1 MGFQYF
7 SFKMFNW
14 PWQTRPSI
22 DTKLEAVQIVSEAM
36 EKMHLLLSEDKRTLK
51 FIFQEIEKAE
61 DPHELQVAFAK
72 IDNYFRYLLRV
83 EPHQENYRRDVRTA
97 LGNLETSAKFSSY
110 LKSASSLEDTLY
122 RYKTDVLQTL
132 SCHLRKSQEED
143 ILRSNLNKELL
154 QRYFPQ
160 LTFTT
165 ELKEPIKEK
174 ISPERP
180 SFKRR
185 RSEGNSSSYIPS
197 RPRAR
202 DTDHD
207 QLRRKNVCIDFQD
220 RRCHRGKGCRFKHFD
235 Y

>member
-1 MGFQYF
+1 
-7 SFKMFNW
+7 MFNW

-22 DTKLEAVQIVSEAM
+22 DTKIEVVHIVSEAM
-36 EKMHLLLSEDKRTLK
+36 EKMHLLLSEDTRTLK
-51 FIFQEIEKAE
+51 CIFQEIEKAE
-61 DPHELQVAFAK
+61 DPNELQVAFTK
-72 IDNYFRYLLRV
+72 IDNYFRYLLRI
-83 EPHQENYRRDVRTA
+83 EPHQENYSAVRTA
-97 LGNLETSAKFSSY
+97 LVNLETSAKFSSY
-110 LKSASSLEDTLY
+110 LKSASSLDDTLY

-132 SCHLRKSQEED
+132 SCHRRKSQEED
-143 ILRSNLNKELL
+143 ALRSNLNKELIH
-154 QRYFPQ
+154 RYFPQ

-165 ELKEPIKEK
+165 ELKEPIKVK
-174 ISPERP
+174 TSPERP

-207 QLRRKNVCIDFQD
+207 QLRRKNVCTDFQD
-220 RRCHRGKGCRFKHFD
+220 RKCHQGKGCRFKHFD